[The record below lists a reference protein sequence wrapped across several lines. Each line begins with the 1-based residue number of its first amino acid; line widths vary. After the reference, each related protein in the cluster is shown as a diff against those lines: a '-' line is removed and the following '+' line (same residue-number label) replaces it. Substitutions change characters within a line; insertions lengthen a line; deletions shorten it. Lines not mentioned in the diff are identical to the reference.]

1 MSALLNIH
9 LEKEPTVPVIPKIT
23 MATLGLLTRAVNM
36 SSVVNRDNMEP
47 DAYNNAA
54 YDANKDIWWL
64 ALPTELFEAVTP
76 PTGIPSTLRGNSLSP
91 RWDKLI
97 LSATPSMAMCTLFF
111 HSTEM
116 HLESANWQHA
126 KLMSLDINTVQQKK
140 RIGQSTV
147 NLFNRGYNMASQLQI
162 EAGQQMCL
170 TTDEM
175 SSIQIW
181 DVETT
186 TTGGN
191 IIQSIAQT
199 TSWQQGYIWHYN
211 VPVPIQQV
219 TGPQHG
225 WYPALINAL
234 EYTGTQ
240 AFNKM
245 PTEVQQHLSQLL
257 ENQHPLQQGVQIP
270 YWGAKTPERLR
281 GNMAVLEHI
290 NINTNVVRY
299 AEEFNTYHGGTTEE
313 EDQQMEG

>member
-1 MSALLNIH
+1 
-9 LEKEPTVPVIPKIT
+9 
-23 MATLGLLTRAVNM
+23 M

-47 DAYNNAA
+47 DMYNNAA

-191 IIQSIAQT
+191 IIQSIVLMLMCR
-199 TSWQQGYIWHYN
+199 G
-211 VPVPIQQV
+211 V
-219 TGPQHG
+219 
-225 WYPALINAL
+225 
-234 EYTGTQ
+234 
-240 AFNKM
+240 
-245 PTEVQQHLSQLL
+245 QHLPRWNNRRRPTDGRMRS
-257 ENQHPLQQGVQIP
+257 HPTVGETDTQRSTVQGET
-270 YWGAKTPERLR
+270 ATSLDS
-281 GNMAVLEHI
+281 
-290 NINTNVVRY
+290 TS
-299 AEEFNTYHGGTTEE
+299 
-313 EDQQMEG
+313 